1 MKVILKQDVKGTG
14 KSGDLVN
21 VADGY
26 AQNFLIKRGLAVEA
40 NAQNI
45 NEKNAKDAAKQHR
58 ADVELQNAKDMAAKL
73 EGKTAR
79 VSAKAGA
86 NGKLFGSVT
95 PKEVSAALKQQY
107 QADVDKRKIVLA
119 QDIKGYGVF
128 SAEIKLHTGV
138 SAKISVEVVEA

>member
-73 EGKTAR
+73 EGKQPGFLPRRVPTASCLVQLHR
-79 VSAKAGA
+79 KKFRRRLNNSTRPMWT
-86 NGKLFGSVT
+86 NGKLYLHRILRATASFQPRLSCT
-95 PKEVSAALKQQY
+95 PAYPQKSA
-107 QADVDKRKIVLA
+107 
-119 QDIKGYGVF
+119 
-128 SAEIKLHTGV
+128 
-138 SAKISVEVVEA
+138 